1 MNDDDHRNL
10 GQRLDLFHFQ
20 EEAPGMAFWHP
31 NGLLVYRLLEQ
42 LAREELDDAGYA
54 EVRTPQ
60 ILRRPVWEASGHW
73 QHFAEGMFRVHD
85 QKLDAAIKPVSCP
98 GHVYIAERKQP
109 SYRDLPIRLAE
120 FGVVHRDEPSGTLQ
134 GLLRLRQFTQ
144 DDGHVFCTFE
154 QALDEVERFC
164 RSVPPF
170 YARFGFP
177 SLELSFATRPADRA
191 GDEALWDRAEAAL
204 ADVLGRLGWPHAVQ
218 PGGGA
223 FYGPK
228 LEFVL
233 QDRLGRRW
241 QCGTIQFDLVM
252 PERFDL
258 GFIDKDGERK
268 RPVMLHRALYGSLER
283 FLGVLLEHH
292 GQALPP
298 WLAPEQVRILPVGE
312 QQAAYAREV
321 HAAARARGLRAHVD
335 ERNESLSRRILDR
348 HQALVPFVLVV
359 GRKEVA
365 ERSATLRAKDDQR
378 QLGLDAAL
386 DELARACVIPPR
398 GAAAGAV
405 VSGAT

>member
-1 MNDDDHRNL
+1 MMDDDHRSL
-10 GQRLDLFHFQ
+10 AQRLDLFHFQ
-20 EEAPGMAFWHP
+20 EDAPGMVFWHP
-31 NGLLVYRLLEQ
+31 NGFVLYRLLERA
-42 LAREELDDAGYA
+42 AREELERHDYA

-73 QHFAEGMFRVHD
+73 QHFAEGMFRVLD
-85 QKLDAAIKPVSCP
+85 QKLEAAVKPVSCP
-98 GHVYIAERKQP
+98 GHVFIADRKRP

-170 YARFGFP
+170 YAQFGFVELGL
-177 SLELSFATRPADRA
+177 SLATRPAERA

-204 ADVLGRLGWPHAVQ
+204 HEVLRRLDWPYRLE

-233 QDRLGRRW
+233 KDRLGRAW

-258 GFIDKDGERK
+258 SYVESDGSRQ
-268 RPVMLHRALYGSLER
+268 RVVMLHRALYGSLER
-283 FLGVLLEHH
+283 FLGILLEQH
-292 GQALPP
+292 GAALPA
-298 WLAPEQVRILPVGE
+298 WLAPEQVRVLPVSE
-312 QQAAYAREV
+312 DQLEWAKQVAQALRGAGLRVAID
-321 HAAARARGLRAHVD
+321 ARA
-335 ERNESLSRRILDR
+335 ESLSRRIAEC
-348 HQALVPFVLVV
+348 HAAAVPFTAIV
-359 GRKEVA
+359 GNRELA
-365 ERSATLRAKDDQR
+365 ERAVALRSKSGQR
-378 QLGLDAAL
+378 SLAL
-386 DELARACVIPPR
+386 DSAVEEVARACRAPERELESRLSP
-398 GAAAGAV
+398 ALAP
-405 VSGAT
+405 